1 MPGARLYDRMVS
13 EGRMIYD
20 RWWLDENY
28 RYGHATFNPV
38 AMTADELTAGCF
50 RARRKFNTMS
60 SIVKRGFAWKTN
72 MRDVYRLGLY
82 WASNTVS
89 RREVYRKQDQVLGA
103 ADVPVEL
110 AEEQQCVD
118 PLKVITL

>member
-1 MPGARLYDRMVS
+1 
-13 EGRMIYD
+13 
-20 RWWLDENY
+20 
-28 RYGHATFNPV
+28 
-38 AMTADELTAGCF
+38 
-50 RARRKFNTMS
+50 
-60 SIVKRGFAWKTN
+60 

-103 ADVPVEL
+103 ADVPVEW
-110 AEEQQCVD
+110 AEEEQGVD